1 MRADVAV
8 LYDSFASDMVL
19 RYVTDVFSNPVEEH
33 TLSSYHHAVLLAYRV
48 FSFRSF
54 FSFGACFVLG

>member
-33 TLSSYHHAVLLAYRV
+33 TLPLYHHAVLLAYRG
-48 FSFRSF
+48 RT
-54 FSFGACFVLG
+54 